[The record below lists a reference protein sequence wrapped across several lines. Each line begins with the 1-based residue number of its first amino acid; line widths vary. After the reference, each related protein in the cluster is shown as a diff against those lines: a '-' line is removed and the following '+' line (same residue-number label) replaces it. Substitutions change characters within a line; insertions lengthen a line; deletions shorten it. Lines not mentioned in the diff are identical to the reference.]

1 MNDIFDILFLLAR
14 PAAGKSEILHY
25 LKILDDE
32 DRKMRFHVGKMHVI
46 DDFPMLWTWFEEDD
60 LLNKMG
66 YPRLHTDNKGYFLHQ
81 YQWNILIERM
91 VLEYTK
97 YLRDSGKSGDHTVFF
112 EFSRGKEH
120 GGYASA
126 FAHFPK
132 SILNKAAILYVN
144 VSWEESLRKNQ
155 KRFNPEKPDSILEHA
170 LPDEK
175 LSRLYRET
183 DWREISTQFLD
194 KIQIEQTLIPYA
206 TFENEDDIT
215 SGNSYELGKRLE
227 VVLNELW
234 KTTTINQ

>member
-60 LLNKMG
+60 LLAKMG

-97 YLRDSGKSGDHTVFF
+97 YLRDSGKSGDH
-112 EFSRGKEH
+112 
-120 GGYASA
+120 
-126 FAHFPK
+126 
-132 SILNKAAILYVN
+132 L
-144 VSWEESLRKNQ
+144 
-155 KRFNPEKPDSILEHA
+155 
-170 LPDEK
+170 
-175 LSRLYRET
+175 
-183 DWREISTQFLD
+183 
-194 KIQIEQTLIPYA
+194 
-206 TFENEDDIT
+206 
-215 SGNSYELGKRLE
+215 
-227 VVLNELW
+227 
-234 KTTTINQ
+234 